1 MYIREEAFP
10 FAAPVAVAA
19 VVLAALG
26 HPYWATVPTVMALA
40 VCAFFRD
47 PERTPPP
54 SEDLLVSPADGKV
67 IKAASTGDGRVLIS
81 VFMNV
86 HNVHVNRAPCA
97 GSTVSIAY
105 NPGKFMAAWSDKAS
119 LDNEQM
125 RIAISTP
132 RGTVEVV
139 QIAGL
144 IARRIVCWARPGRIF
159 ARAERLGL
167 IRFGSR
173 LDLYLPEAEV
183 EILAGPGSL
192 ARAGVT
198 PLARWRSRP

>member
-10 FAAPVAVAA
+10 FATPPAVVAA
-19 VVLAALG
+19 VLIAVG
-26 HPYWATVPTVMALA
+26 HPFWGMVPVVVALA

-47 PERTPPP
+47 PERTPP
-54 SEDLLVSPADGKV
+54 SSHDLLVSPADGKV
-67 IKAASTGDGRVLIS
+67 IKTVVLGDGRVLVS

-86 HNVHVNRAPCA
+86 FNVHVNRAPC
-97 GSTVSIAY
+97 SCFTETLAY

-119 LDNEQM
+119 MDNEQM
-125 RIAISTP
+125 RIGFSTP

-144 IARRIVCWARPGRIF
+144 VARRIICWARPGRTF
-159 ARAERLGL
+159 ARGERMGL

-173 LDLYLPEAEV
+173 VDLYLPEAEV
-183 EILAGPGSL
+183 EILVRPGSP

-198 PLARWRSRP
+198 PLARWRPLP

>member
-10 FAAPVAVAA
+10 FATPPAVAA
-19 VVLAALG
+19 VMLAALG
-26 HPYWATVPTVMALA
+26 HPFWGAVPAVLALA
-40 VCAFFRD
+40 ICAFFRD
-47 PERTPPP
+47 PERIPPP

-67 IKAASTGDGRVLIS
+67 IKAASLGDGRVRIS

-97 GSTVSIAY
+97 GSTQTLAY

-125 RIAISTP
+125 RIGLSTP

-144 IARRIVCWARPGRIF
+144 VARRIVCWARPGRAF
-159 ARAERLGL
+159 ARGERLGL

-173 LDLYLPEAEV
+173 VDLYLPEAEV
-183 EILAGPGSL
+183 EILVGPGAP

-198 PLARWRSRP
+198 PLARWRALS